1 MSTRAAACR
10 QRAEDRDRA
19 ASRVSDPQVQATYRD
34 MARRWREMAD
44 HAEAIEKALAARPLG
59 RRFSRWTFAP
69 EQGEGGKPCQWHD
82 FEIIPISRKSISIAV
97 TLNARKGIAQRASKI
112 AWQTRPQAQG
122 MSLWTHP

>member
-59 RRFSRWTFAP
+59 RRFSRWMFASEDENRP
-69 EQGEGGKPCQWHD
+69 
-82 FEIIPISRKSISIAV
+82 
-97 TLNARKGIAQRASKI
+97 AQRLAG
-112 AWQTRPQAQG
+112 TG
-122 MSLWTHP
+122 